1 NESKSPSVKAK
12 IGNGSWINVSV
23 QPFTDTWQTQSVV
36 ISPDAA
42 QNLSLQIGRGSST
55 FDFEVDNVMII
66 GTKKTSAVKDVSAE
80 ALKLYPN
87 PVKDILYAPKGVERI
102 EILSLQ
108 GSTLI
113 SAVGNKVSLS
123 ELSKGIYIVR
133 SFINGSSY
141 VNKVVKD

>member
-1 NESKSPSVKAK
+1 
-12 IGNGSWINVSV
+12 
-23 QPFTDTWQTQSVV
+23 
-36 ISPDAA
+36 
-42 QNLSLQIGRGSST
+42 
-55 FDFEVDNVMII
+55 
-66 GTKKTSAVKDVSAE
+66 VKDVSAE